1 MHSWVNWTN
10 VFFFLFFGHA
20 TQHVECGILVP
31 LPGIEPTPPALEA
44 WNLNHWINR
53 DIPDKHVL
61 NKRQHISTGDVME
74 TCGGSIFGCHYDFWG
89 HCWHWAGG
97 VKDTRHHEIC
107 RKPWTTKACPS
118 NSLDLLVS
126 QWTFVLVKKKKKNLY
141 KSELKT
147 HFILYINTQHLSQS
161 FNMH

>member
-10 VFFFLFFGHA
+10 VGFFLFFGHA

-31 LPGIEPTPPALEA
+31 WPGIEPTPPALEA
-44 WNLNHWINR
+44 WNLNHWTNR

-61 NKRQHISTGDVME
+61 NKSQHISTGDVME
-74 TCGGSIFGCHYDFWG
+74 TCGSSIFGCHYDFWG

-107 RKPWTTKACPS
+107 RKT
-118 NSLDLLVS
+118 LDNKGLSFKLSGPLSVPVDIR
-126 QWTFVLVKKKKKNLY
+126 FGKKKKKILY
-141 KSELKT
+141 KYELKT
-147 HFILYINTQHLSQS
+147 CFILHINAQHLSQS
-161 FNMH
+161 FKMH